1 MNENQVVA
9 ALSALSQ
16 ETRLRMVRYLVTKG
30 GEGAAAGEVAKAAG
44 AAEAASS
51 SRASFH
57 LNALRQA
64 GLITATRASRSI
76 IYRVDFAA
84 MGGLIGYLI
93 EDCCQ
98 NDPTI
103 VSCCA
108 PLTKQQG

>member
-44 AAEAASS
+44 ASS

-57 LNALRQA
+57 LNALSQA

>member
-16 ETRLRMVRYLVTKG
+16 ETRLRMVRYLVTQG
-30 GEGAAAGEVAKAAG
+30 PNGASAGDVAEAAG
-44 AAEAASS
+44 ASS

-57 LNALRQA
+57 LNALAQA

-76 IYRVDFAA
+76 IYRVDFSA
-84 MGGLIGYLI
+84 MGALIAYLI

-98 NDPTI
+98 NDPAV

-108 PLTKQQG
+108 PFKDGG

>member
-1 MNENQVVA
+1 MNENQVVD

-30 GEGAAAGEVAKAAG
+30 GEGAAAGEVAEAAG
-44 AAEAASS
+44 ASS

-57 LNALRQA
+57 LNALSQA

-76 IYRVDFAA
+76 IYRVDFTA
-84 MGGLIGYLI
+84 MGALIGYLI

-98 NDPTI
+98 NDPAV

-108 PLTKQQG
+108 PLSQQRG

>member
-1 MNENQVVA
+1 MNEIQVVD

-16 ETRLRMVRYLVTKG
+16 ETRLRMIRYLVTKG
-30 GEGAAAGEVAKAAG
+30 GEGAAAGDVAEAAG
-44 AAEAASS
+44 ASS

-57 LNALRQA
+57 LNALSQA
-64 GLITATRASRSI
+64 GLITPTRASRSI

-84 MGGLIGYLI
+84 MGALIGYLI

-98 NDPTI
+98 NDPAV

-108 PLTKQQG
+108 PLNQQRD

>member
-1 MNENQVVA
+1 MNENQVVE

-16 ETRLRMVRYLVTKG
+16 ETRLRMVRHLVTKG
-30 GEGAAAGEVAKAAG
+30 TEGAPAGEVAKAAG
-44 AAEAASS
+44 ASS

-57 LNALRQA
+57 LNALTQA

-84 MGGLIGYLI
+84 MGGLIAYLI

-98 NDPTI
+98 NDPAI
-103 VSCCA
+103 LGCCA
-108 PLTKQQG
+108 PPSEAQ

>member
-30 GEGAAAGEVAKAAG
+30 GEGAAAGEVAEAAG
-44 AAEAASS
+44 ASS

-57 LNALRQA
+57 LSALSQA

-76 IYRVDFAA
+76 VYRVDFAA
-84 MGGLIGYLI
+84 MGGLIAYLI
-93 EDCCQ
+93 EDCCAS
-98 NDPTI
+98 DPA
-103 VSCCA
+103 VLGCCGPIGDA
-108 PLTKQQG
+108 R